1 MVVFGTPLVTVNYVG
16 IALVIAG
23 FVALNIIKFVELR
36 VDNPP
41 VLSFNE
47 SPAISMDMLE
57 SKDRS
62 FSQPRND

>member
-1 MVVFGTPLVTVNYVG
+1 MVVFGTPLVTVNYIG

-23 FVALNIIKFVELR
+23 FIALNIIKFIELR
-36 VDNPP
+36 VDNSP

-62 FSQPRND
+62 FSQPRDD